1 MCVHC
6 HPSKWKKDEGFAVV
20 EDSAVGEGSAKNEVL
35 LKAKVVSN
43 MKVLSK
49 AKVVPSLTVIGRQIR
64 YHIEWPDHEFDAE
77 IRIEA
82 EEYPLE

>member
-1 MCVHC
+1 M
-6 HPSKWKKDEGFAVV
+6 V

-49 AKVVPSLTVIGRQIR
+49 AKVVSNMTVIVESEGCS
-64 YHIEWPDHEFDAE
+64 ELDCNW
-77 IRIEA
+77 
-82 EEYPLE
+82 

>member
-1 MCVHC
+1 
-6 HPSKWKKDEGFAVV
+6 VV

-49 AKVVPSLTVIGRQIR
+49 AKVVSNMTVLSKAKVVPSLTVIGRQIR
-64 YHIEWPDHEFDAE
+64 YHIE
-77 IRIEA
+77 
-82 EEYPLE
+82 